1 MKSSYTK
8 RALAFWLAVAMVA
21 TSAPMAFARER
32 DSVPSASTTQNGDQ
46 AMSLSATQISVAYG
60 EEISDAKLK
69 AAVIGAPGSASIA
82 YSVKQG
88 STEVLSYSDGKVTPL
103 KAGSGTITATVT
115 ASGYTT
121 TTVDIPVNVEKKKIS
136 VSAATVEDKV
146 YDKKTDATVTQV
158 TFDGVSLSKDADYT
172 VSAQFEDAN
181 VGIDKAVTGTVS
193 LTGDAANKYELTS
206 ATLPT
211 GTKANITAAS
221 VTLEVPKQTV
231 KQGTTLNTLAKNL
244 SDNVKAKGVDGE
256 AVAGTFSGLEVSK
269 RDEFRV
275 TGQNFESDKGVY
287 TLTGTFTPSNSNY
300 IAKSDVEIVCD
311 VTGLDKQEAAF
322 ETTDSQVYEKDKTV
336 ENPVTVTKGN
346 TSAVISYDSSDKSV
360 ATIDNQGKITILK
373 AGKTA
378 ISAAIPGNADYEAA
392 NISYELVVNPK
403 PMTEATIT
411 SIAEQ
416 VYTGKE
422 LTPDLTVTDGSISL
436 VKGTDYDVAYTN
448 NVFPGTA
455 TATVTFKG
463 NYTGT
468 AKKTFEIQK
477 ATYNKPTGISQ
488 SVVAGQNAVL
498 TIPVDLANAE
508 ITNYSSITVDGTDA
522 SIVDGT
528 PTRDKNVITAK
539 IKSGATNG
547 QTANVKIMLTTKGYG
562 DVTLTYTLTVA
573 DSKQQLTSSQINFAS
588 KTVTA
593 DGKTYFKLDNAS
605 LNGVTDTN
613 GKWTYA
619 VKGVST
625 LSEQSEM
632 PSFKDAGVYT
642 IVASYQG
649 DKYVGSKEATLTIK
663 PAVKS
668 TITVS
673 ASQLGSSYDDNHKY
687 WDLDKRGS
695 GDGYLNLRADADDYL
710 VNQRINGRSSE
721 WIGMTISPEVSGTA
735 KASGLWVSTNQ
746 STWYE
751 LKKND
756 TLSLS
761 DFYIRDIGDKTFD
774 LWYDTDDR
782 DCHDSLYLAT
792 DSKGSNKFEIYV
804 DFNSYS
810 GSSSSSS
817 GSSSS
822 DTSKVNGDRVST
834 TTVDKTPSVKNGSAT
849 VTFSSSALSDALD
862 ANKKEAKREDADKT
876 YIELDVKTSKSVDD
890 TTITVPRSS
899 LDKIADEDT
908 GLKLT
913 TNQGT
918 VTFDYRALAEIYD
931 ACDKTNIEFY
941 LEEDDDDQYVLLIK
955 DGSSDVIDL
964 GRGSVE
970 VTFDYK
976 LKSGEKSSDVKVYR
990 IGNGDKTWLSTY
1002 GGSTVY
1008 GAADVY
1014 AAAPTYVTDMKA
1026 DYSSSKKKVTF
1037 TTDALGTFL
1046 ITTDTLKTGSGSTTT
1061 TPTYNAFVDVPS
1073 SRWSATY
1080 INKLAS
1086 LGIINGTG
1094 GGYFEPTLYV
1104 TREEFVK
1111 MLAGVAGANVTGYT
1125 SSRFPDVSLSRW
1137 SAPYIAWAADRGI
1150 TTGTDGGN
1158 FAPTMRITRE
1168 EMATMIYRYVQ
1179 SSGKTLPAK
1188 NAPVIFADA
1197 NLISGWAQTP
1207 VSVMQQAGIID
1218 GNVTNGRYTFDPKVS
1233 ASREECA
1240 KMLAVLYDLVR

>member
-21 TSAPMAFARER
+21 TSAPMAFAADLAAGE
-32 DSVPSASTTQNGDQ
+32 STTSTVTAEATEIKKVTISKNTVTVDGKNSPQDITVKAFSNEDGLEQNDIT
-46 AMSLSATQISVAYG
+46 SKVDWSVTTTDG
-60 EEISDAKLK
+60 QQSD
-69 AAVIGAPGSASIA
+69 VTVDAS
-82 YSVKQG
+82 
-88 STEVLSYSDGKVTPL
+88 GKVTVSA
-103 KAGSGTITATVT
+103 KAKKGTYTITAKGK
-115 ASGYTT
+115 ASETTGTGTT
-121 TTVDIPVNVEKKKIS
+121 TLTVSRTGEDVATSVTVSGGATQLEIPATNTVVEATFTAEAKNAFDDSLPVIWS
-136 VSAATVEDKV
+136 VATTQSDKV
-146 YDKKTDATVTQV
+146 
-158 TFDGVSLSKDADYT
+158 S
-172 VSAQFEDAN
+172 
-181 VGIDKAVTGTVS
+181 IDTTGK
-193 LTGDAANKYELTS
+193 L
-206 ATLPT
+206 
-211 GTKANITAAS
+211 
-221 VTLEVPKQTV
+221 TV
-231 KQGTTLNTLAKNL
+231 KQGAVPETVKVQATCGAVKSEEKTVDIKYADSKLQSITEVWMSGDSSDVNVTDGLTLEAGKSATLF
-244 SDNVKAKGVDGE
+244 VKGLDQYNKEFTVQEGVT
-256 AVAGTFSGLEVSK
+256 VA
-269 RDEFRV
+269 
-275 TGQNFESDKGVY
+275 
-287 TLTGTFTPSNSNY
+287 
-300 IAKSDVEIVCD
+300 AKSAPSSNLTFDRAKVTANDGATADTTETIV
-311 VTGLDKQEAAF
+311 VT
-322 ETTDSQVYEKDKTV
+322 SNDKTKEISV
-336 ENPVTVTKGN
+336 RIQAKATQDITVSFATKPEEKNVYGSAITAPTIKVGDAAPAADDKVRYEYREIADKAALVSNDVLTTMPKDVGKYQVTAYYDSKDGSKHGSVSTTFEITKKPVTVTADNKTITKG
-346 TSAVISYDSSDKSV
+346 D
-360 ATIDNQGKITILK
+360 
-373 AGKTA
+373 
-378 ISAAIPGNADYEAA
+378 AIPTLTFTVPTGALAYNDTKDA
-392 NISYELVVNPK
+392 LGVTLTTK
-403 PMTEATIT
+403 ATST
-411 SIAEQ
+411 SD
-416 VYTGKE
+416 TG
-422 LTPDLTVTDGSISL
+422 T
-436 VKGTDYDVAYTN
+436 YDI
-448 NVFPGTA
+448 
-455 TATVTFKG
+455 
-463 NYTGT
+463 TGT
-468 AKKTFEIQK
+468 A
-477 ATYNKPTGISQ
+477 
-488 SVVAGQNAVL
+488 
-498 TIPVDLANAE
+498 
-508 ITNYSSITVDGTDA
+508 
-522 SIVDGT
+522 
-528 PTRDKNVITAK
+528 
-539 IKSGATNG
+539 
-547 QTANVKIMLTTKGYG
+547 
-562 DVTLTYTLTVA
+562 
-573 DSKQQLTSSQINFAS
+573 DSKN
-588 KTVTA
+588 
-593 DGKTYFKLDNAS
+593 YE
-605 LNGVTDTN
+605 
-613 GKWTYA
+613 
-619 VKGVST
+619 VKVETG
-625 LSEQSEM
+625 
-632 PSFKDAGVYT
+632 
-642 IVASYQG
+642 
-649 DKYVGSKEATLTIK
+649 TLTIK
-663 PAVKS
+663 AEEGLRM
-668 TITVS
+668 S
-673 ASQLGSSYDDNHKY
+673 ASKASDDSNRSRYD
-687 WDLDKRGS
+687 LSVRRGA
-695 GDGYLNLRADADDYL
+695 GYLDLNADADDYL
-710 VNQRINGRSSE
+710 SRQTVDGSKDY
-721 WIGMTISPEVSGTA
+721 WIGFDLDVYLDGVSKNIQDLYVSSTGKSSDWKKISDLSNSKRYIGDFYLDNLSGT
-735 KASGLWVSTNQ
+735 SFTLW
-746 STWYE
+746 
-751 LKKND
+751 
-756 TLSLS
+756 
-761 DFYIRDIGDKTFD
+761 F
-774 LWYDTDDR
+774 DTDD
-782 DCHDSLYLAT
+782 DSDNSDRLYFAT
-792 DSKGSNKFEIYV
+792 SSSGANEYYIDV
-804 DFNSYS
+804 DFDAYR

-822 DTSKVNGDRVST
+822 DTSKVDGDRVST

-862 ANKKEAKREDADKT
+862 ENKKEAKREDADKT

-899 LDKIADEDT
+899 LDKLADEDT

-941 LEEDDDDQYVLLIK
+941 LEEEDDDQYILLIK

-1061 TPTYNAFVDVPS
+1061 TPIYNAFVDVPS

-1125 SSRFPDVSLSRW
+1125 SSRFPDVPLSRW

>member
-21 TSAPMAFARER
+21 TSVPMAFAREP
-32 DSVPSASTTQNGDQ
+32 DSVPPASTTTSSTPTVTDKIDGIELKKDGEV
-46 AMSLSATQISVAYG
+46 LSN
-60 EEISDAKLK
+60 
-69 AAVIGAPGSASIA
+69 AVTAD
-82 YSVKQG
+82 G
-88 STEVLSYSDGKVTPL
+88 STEVTLAIQAKKSGADVSDPSGLTYTLAGSVDGSGVSISGTDIKVSGKA
-103 KAGSGTITATVT
+103 KAGQYTVVCDQNQTVKASFTVQRNPAVATTINNIYVDQIEVSDTKFITIVAGSAAKQITANVSDQYGDQMPNAQLTFKVSGNEKVQVDNGRLVVNKTATAGDVTVTVKSGSVQATFKVKVEAAPAEDDEVQVSFKNLENIVYTGSGLAKDPEVTASDEGDSVTYTYYKKVNTRAAGAAIDKSEVKDVGTYHVVAKYVNGSKVGYVEGDFEITPKKVTVT
-115 ASGYTT
+115 AQPDTKISKPYDGTT
-121 TTVDIPVNVEKKKIS
+121 TMSSSLSGSDFDIAGKVDSDTLTLDVTNAGLAYPNADVGTYTVNVPVKLTGDDAKNYEL
-136 VSAATVEDKV
+136 SAATVSVPAEITKAEFKGTKEQSVSVLANKADT
-146 YDKKTDATVTQV
+146 Y
-158 TFDGVSLSKDADYT
+158 TFDMPTDVAGLTDLSVSI
-172 VSAQFEDAN
+172 E
-181 VGIDKAVTGTVS
+181 TGNN
-193 LTGDAANKYELTS
+193 GDVVES
-206 ATLPT
+206 ATIR
-211 GTKANITAAS
+211 NNQ
-221 VTLEVPKQTV
+221 LE
-231 KQGTTLNTLAKNL
+231 
-244 SDNVKAKGVDGE
+244 
-256 AVAGTFSGLEVSK
+256 
-269 RDEFRV
+269 
-275 TGQNFESDKGVY
+275 
-287 TLTGTFTPSNSNY
+287 
-300 IAKSDVEIVCD
+300 I
-311 VTGLDKQEAAF
+311 
-322 ETTDSQVYEKDKTV
+322 KT
-336 ENPVTVTKGN
+336 
-346 TSAVISYDSSDKSV
+346 KSV
-360 ATIDNQGKITILK
+360 ASGKTQAVDVTVNSKNYQAFTVKYTLNVVDKTDVSNKITFTD
-373 AGKTA
+373 KTETYK
-378 ISAAIPGNADYEAA
+378 SGV
-392 NISYELVVNPK
+392 SYQLSDPK
-403 PMTEATIT
+403 I
-411 SIAEQ
+411 
-416 VYTGKE
+416 
-422 LTPDLTVTDGSISL
+422 
-436 VKGTDYDVAYTN
+436 
-448 NVFPGTA
+448 
-455 TATVTFKG
+455 
-463 NYTGT
+463 
-468 AKKTFEIQK
+468 
-477 ATYNKPTGISQ
+477 
-488 SVVAGQNAVL
+488 
-498 TIPVDLANAE
+498 DLA
-508 ITNYSSITVDGTDA
+508 S
-522 SIVDGT
+522 
-528 PTRDKNVITAK
+528 
-539 IKSGATNG
+539 AT
-547 QTANVKIMLTTKGYG
+547 
-562 DVTLTYTLTVA
+562 
-573 DSKQQLTSSQINFAS
+573 
-588 KTVTA
+588 
-593 DGKTYFKLDNAS
+593 
-605 LNGVTDTN
+605 
-613 GKWTYA
+613 GKWTYTWS
-619 VKGVST
+619 KDGVQTTSSG
-625 LSEQSEM
+625 SETM
-632 PSFKDAGVYT
+632 PSFTEVGTYRVTATYED
-642 IVASYQG
+642 
-649 DKYVGSKEATLTIK
+649 DKNLGRKTATLTIK

-668 TITVS
+668 TITVT
-673 ASQLGSSYDDNHKY
+673 ATQLSSSYDDNHKY
-687 WDLDKRGS
+687 WDLDKRDS

-756 TLSLS
+756 TLPLS

-792 DSKGSNKFEIYV
+792 DSKGSNKFELYV

-862 ANKKEAKREDADKT
+862 ENKKEAKREKADKT

-899 LDKIADEDT
+899 LDKLADEDT

-941 LEEDDDDQYVLLIK
+941 LEEEDDDQYVLLIK

-1061 TPTYNAFVDVPS
+1061 TPIYNAFVDVPS

-1125 SSRFPDVSLSRW
+1125 SSRFPDVPLSRW

>member
-21 TSAPMAFARER
+21 TSAPMAFAT
-32 DSVPSASTTQNGDQ
+32 ASTSPTSTMTETSDVGTPTPQAVSIHHIKLSKESVTVNGKDAQ
-46 AMSLSATQISVAYG
+46 SVTA
-60 EEISDAKLK
+60 
-69 AAVIGAPGSASIA
+69 IA
-82 YSVKQG
+82 YSSEGESGNSIDNSKITWSVSSSEG
-88 STEVLSYSDGKVTPL
+88 SGVSIDAATGKITVAAKAKAGTYTVTATPKDGVATEEAKTATLTVERKAAEATTIKGLYVHTTGDDGKIDVTDEKSIEIPAGESRTLSAEVLDQFGD
-103 KAGSGTITATVT
+103 AFSGTVTYTVSGNDNVKIDPSNSNVLKVEGNAEGTATVT
-115 ASGYTT
+115 ATCGTVSKSFEVKVAKKAVGTVTISFGTSLDNLKYTGKPVQPSV
-121 TTVDIPVNVEKKKIS
+121 TV
-136 VSAATVEDKV
+136 TVGEDKKAESDLAGKV
-146 YDKKTDATVTQV
+146 TYTYVEVIPNAAANALSTPVEMSSVTDVGTYEVTATYTDGDTIGRASEQFTIKQAEFSGTKDFEQNVIATDGQTYMFELPETVT
-158 TFDGVSLSKDADYT
+158 SLKDVKFGT
-172 VSAQFEDAN
+172 PT
-181 VGIDKAVTGTVS
+181 GTGTVVKS
-193 LTGDAANKYELTS
+193 AKVEDGKLIITTNAVTS
-206 ATLPT
+206 GSDT
-211 GTKANITAAS
+211 IRIS
-221 VTLEVPKQTV
+221 VT
-231 KQGTTLNTLAKNL
+231 
-244 SDNVKAKGVDGE
+244 
-256 AVAGTFSGLEVSK
+256 SK
-269 RDEFRV
+269 
-275 TGQNFESDKGVY
+275 
-287 TLTGTFTPSNSNY
+287 
-300 IAKSDVEIVCD
+300 
-311 VTGLDKQEAAF
+311 
-322 ETTDSQVYEKDKTV
+322 
-336 ENPVTVTKGN
+336 
-346 TSAVISYDSSDKSV
+346 
-360 ATIDNQGKITILK
+360 
-373 AGKTA
+373 
-378 ISAAIPGNADYEAA
+378 
-392 NISYELVVNPK
+392 
-403 PMTEATIT
+403 
-411 SIAEQ
+411 
-416 VYTGKE
+416 
-422 LTPDLTVTDGSISL
+422 
-436 VKGTDYDVAYTN
+436 
-448 NVFPGTA
+448 
-455 TATVTFKG
+455 
-463 NYTGT
+463 NYTG
-468 AKKTFEIQK
+468 F
-477 ATYNKPTGISQ
+477 
-488 SVVAGQNAVL
+488 
-498 TIPVDLANAE
+498 D
-508 ITNYSSITVDGTDA
+508 
-522 SIVDGT
+522 
-528 PTRDKNVITAK
+528 
-539 IKSGATNG
+539 
-547 QTANVKIMLTTKGYG
+547 
-562 DVTLTYTLTVA
+562 LTY
-573 DSKQQLTSSQINFAS
+573 
-588 KTVTA
+588 
-593 DGKTYFKLDNAS
+593 
-605 LNGVTDTN
+605 
-613 GKWTYA
+613 
-619 VKGVST
+619 
-625 LSEQSEM
+625 
-632 PSFKDAGVYT
+632 
-642 IVASYQG
+642 
-649 DKYVGSKEATLTIK
+649 TLTIK

-668 TITVS
+668 TITAS
-673 ASQLGSSYDDNHKY
+673 AKQLSSSKDDNYKY
-687 WDLDKRGS
+687 WDLEKRSS

-710 VNQRINGRSSE
+710 VNQRINGTSSE
-721 WIGMTISPEVSGTA
+721 WIGMTIEPKVGSTRTTD
-735 KASGLWVSTNQ
+735 GLWIAFSKTG
-746 STWYE
+746 TWYK
-751 LKKND
+751 LK
-756 TLSLS
+756 
-761 DFYIRDIGDKTFD
+761 DIGSKRSGDLYITDVDSDSFD
-774 LWYDTDDR
+774 LWFDTDDR
-782 DCHDSLYLAT
+782 DRTDSIYLAT
-792 DSKGSNKFEIYV
+792 NSAGTENLFELEV
-804 DFNSYS
+804 DFDSYS

-941 LEEDDDDQYVLLIK
+941 LEEEDDDQYALLIK

-1125 SSRFPDVSLSRW
+1125 SSRFPDVPLSRW

>member
-21 TSAPMAFARER
+21 TSAPMAFATGMTPGTTSPTVTTSDTTVTAATSVHHIKLNQESVTVTGKDAQSVTVTAHSSEGESSNSIENNKFKWSVSSVGGSGVSIAEDTGVITVDAKAKAGDYTIKAVPKDGTVTGKATATLKVVRE
-32 DSVPSASTTQNGDQ
+32 AAKTTTIKGLYVHMTGDGGKVDVTDNKSIEIP
-46 AMSLSATQISVAYG
+46 AGESRTLSAEVLDQFGDAYTSQGVTYESNNNKVTISGNTLAVSNDAKETTVTITAKCGSELPGKTFEVKVAKKKTEDVSIVFKDFKKTVEYTGTPVTPPAVEVKVG
-60 EEISDAKLK
+60 EEIKTGNVTYKYEPVVLVNTLSEDVGKNSVTDVGTYRVTATYDDTAGHVGYVSDIFEITPKKVTVTAQPNTKISK
-69 AAVIGAPGSASIA
+69 AYDGTTAMSRSLSGSDFAI
-82 YSVKQG
+82 
-88 STEVLSYSDGKVTPL
+88 DGKVDGDTLTLEVTNTGLAYPN
-103 KAGSGTITATVT
+103 ADVGT
-115 ASGYTT
+115 YT
-121 TTVDIPVNVEKKKIS
+121 VNVPVKLTGDDAKNYEL
-136 VSAATVEDKV
+136 SAATVSVPAEI
-146 YDKKTDATVTQV
+146 T
-158 TFDGVSLSKDADYT
+158 
-172 VSAQFEDAN
+172 
-181 VGIDKAVTGTVS
+181 KA
-193 LTGDAANKYELTS
+193 EF
-206 ATLPT
+206 T
-211 GTKANITAAS
+211 GTKEQS
-221 VTLEVPKQTV
+221 VSVLE
-231 KQGTTLNTLAKNL
+231 N
-244 SDNVKAKGVDGE
+244 KADTYTFDMPTD
-256 AVAGTFSGLEVSK
+256 VAGLTDLSVSIGTGNSGDVVESATIRNNQLE
-269 RDEFRV
+269 
-275 TGQNFESDKGVY
+275 
-287 TLTGTFTPSNSNY
+287 
-300 IAKSDVEIVCD
+300 I
-311 VTGLDKQEAAF
+311 
-322 ETTDSQVYEKDKTV
+322 KT
-336 ENPVTVTKGN
+336 
-346 TSAVISYDSSDKSV
+346 KSV
-360 ATIDNQGKITILK
+360 ASGKTQAVDVTVNSKNYQAFTVRYTLNVVDKTDVSNKITFTD
-373 AGKTA
+373 KTETYK
-378 ISAAIPGNADYEAA
+378 SGV
-392 NISYELVVNPK
+392 SYQLSNPK
-403 PMTEATIT
+403 I
-411 SIAEQ
+411 
-416 VYTGKE
+416 
-422 LTPDLTVTDGSISL
+422 
-436 VKGTDYDVAYTN
+436 
-448 NVFPGTA
+448 
-455 TATVTFKG
+455 
-463 NYTGT
+463 
-468 AKKTFEIQK
+468 
-477 ATYNKPTGISQ
+477 
-488 SVVAGQNAVL
+488 
-498 TIPVDLANAE
+498 DLA
-508 ITNYSSITVDGTDA
+508 S
-522 SIVDGT
+522 
-528 PTRDKNVITAK
+528 
-539 IKSGATNG
+539 AT
-547 QTANVKIMLTTKGYG
+547 
-562 DVTLTYTLTVA
+562 
-573 DSKQQLTSSQINFAS
+573 
-588 KTVTA
+588 
-593 DGKTYFKLDNAS
+593 
-605 LNGVTDTN
+605 
-613 GKWTYA
+613 GKWTYTWS
-619 VKGVST
+619 KDGVQTTSSG
-625 LSEQSEM
+625 SETM
-632 PSFKDAGVYT
+632 PSFTEVGTYRVTATYED
-642 IVASYQG
+642 
-649 DKYVGSKEATLTIK
+649 DKNLGRKTATLTIK

-668 TITVS
+668 TITVT
-673 ASQLGSSYDDNHKY
+673 ATQLSSSYDDNHKY

-756 TLSLS
+756 TLPLS

-792 DSKGSNKFEIYV
+792 DKNGSNKFEIYV

-862 ANKKEAKREDADKT
+862 ENKKEAKREDADKT

-899 LDKIADEDT
+899 LDKLADEDT
-908 GLKLT
+908 GLKLS

-941 LEEDDDDQYVLLIK
+941 LEEEDDDQYVLLIK

-1046 ITTDTLKTGSGSTTT
+1046 ITTDTLKTGSGSATT

-1125 SSRFPDVSLSRW
+1125 SSRFPDVPLSRW

>member
-8 RALAFWLAVAMVA
+8 RAFAFWLAVAMVA
-21 TSAPMAFARER
+21 TSAPMAFATT
-32 DSVPSASTTQNGDQ
+32 STSPT
-46 AMSLSATQISVAYG
+46 S
-60 EEISDAKLK
+60 
-69 AAVIGAPGSASIA
+69 
-82 YSVKQG
+82 
-88 STEVLSYSDGKVTPL
+88 
-103 KAGSGTITATVT
+103 TITETSGAGPFEPEKKSLESAVVALEFTSHAYTGAEIKPKVKTVT
-115 ASGYTT
+115 
-121 TTVDIPVNVEKKKIS
+121 VDNIQLEEK
-136 VSAATVEDKV
+136 T
-146 YDKKTDATVTQV
+146 
-158 TFDGVSLSKDADYT
+158 DYT
-172 VSAQFEDAN
+172 VR
-181 VGIDKAVTGTVS
+181 
-193 LTGDAANKYELTS
+193 Y
-206 ATLPT
+206 
-211 GTKANITAAS
+211 
-221 VTLEVPKQTV
+221 
-231 KQGTTLNTLAKNL
+231 
-244 SDNVKAKGVDGE
+244 SDNVN
-256 AVAGTFSGLEVSK
+256 AGTAKVII
-269 RDEFRV
+269 
-275 TGQNFESDKGVY
+275 TG
-287 TLTGTFTPSNSNY
+287 
-300 IAKSDVEIVCD
+300 A
-311 VTGLDKQEAAF
+311 
-322 ETTDSQVYEKDKTV
+322 
-336 ENPVTVTKGN
+336 GN
-346 TSAVISYDSSDKSV
+346 TGA
-360 ATIDNQGKITILK
+360 
-373 AGKTA
+373 
-378 ISAAIPGNADYEAA
+378 
-392 NISYELVVNPK
+392 
-403 PMTEATIT
+403 
-411 SIAEQ
+411 
-416 VYTGKE
+416 
-422 LTPDLTVTDGSISL
+422 
-436 VKGTDYDVAYTN
+436 
-448 NVFPGTA
+448 
-455 TATVTFKG
+455 G

-468 AKKTFEIQK
+468 KEETFQIQPVDLKSMSVSSVSVKKNAGVEAVKTALESAIQATGIKDETVKGTVEITEATRTGVLPEAMSLSVADFTTTGGKYTVKGTFTPEGGNYKAKTFE
-477 ATYNKPTGISQ
+477 TTCDVTGTTEMK
-488 SVVAGQNAVL
+488 L
-498 TIPVDLANAE
+498 TFGHE
-508 ITNYSSITVDGTDA
+508 SITKTYGTDHNFTEVVQVSGSDTYGQITYTSSKPEVA
-522 SIVDGT
+522 EVDSKTGEVTIKNAGT
-528 PTRDKNVITAK
+528 TTITANMQ
-539 IKSGATNG
+539 GT
-547 QTANVKIMLTTKGYG
+547 QTTTAASES
-562 DVTLTYTLTVA
+562 YTLTVNKATHPKVEVEDSVFANQAKSYTFDLPQEVRELAGVTYGQVEKSGDLISSASVENNKLTVNVTSQSA
-573 DSKQQLTSSQINFAS
+573 DASGTVTIPVSSTNYEKFNLVYKLKAVS
-588 KTVTA
+588 KTDVSSNITFA
-593 DGKTYFKLDNAS
+593 DKTEYYTGKAIQLSAPSISGIAAS
-605 LNGVTDTN
+605 GQY
-613 GKWTYA
+613 KWTYTWSKDGA
-619 VKGVST
+619 QITSSG
-625 LSEQSEM
+625 SETM
-632 PSFKDAGVYT
+632 PSFTEVGTYRVTATYEDDANLGRKT
-642 IVASYQG
+642 
-649 DKYVGSKEATLTIK
+649 ATLTIK
-663 PAVKS
+663 PAAVKS
-668 TITVS
+668 TITVT
-673 ASQLGSSYDDNHKY
+673 ATQMSSSKDDNYKY
-687 WDLDKRGS
+687 WDLEKRS
-695 GDGYLNLRADADDYL
+695 WGDGYLNLRADADDYL
-710 VNQRINGRSSE
+710 VRQSVNGDRYY
-721 WIGMTISPEVSGTA
+721 WIGLDITPKVDGKSYSVQDLYVSGTG
-735 KASGLWVSTNQ
+735 KSDSWKRMG
-746 STWYE
+746 
-751 LKKND
+751 
-756 TLSLS
+756 SLS
-761 DFYIRDIGDKTFD
+761 NKECSIGDFYLDGISGNNFY
-774 LWYDTDDR
+774 LWFDTDG
-782 DCHDSLYLAT
+782 DSDNSDTIYLAT
-792 DSKGSNKFEIYV
+792 DFKGSNKFELYV

-862 ANKKEAKREDADKT
+862 ENKKEAKREKADKT

-899 LDKIADEDT
+899 LDKLADEDT

-941 LEEDDDDQYVLLIK
+941 LEEEDDDQYALLIK

-1086 LGIINGTG
+1086 MGIINGTG

-1125 SSRFPDVSLSRW
+1125 SSRFPDVPLSRW

-1179 SSGKTLPAK
+1179 SAGKTLPAK

>member
-21 TSAPMAFARER
+21 TSAPMAFAT
-32 DSVPSASTTQNGDQ
+32 ASTSPTSTMTETSGVEPLELEKK
-46 AMSLSATQISVAYG
+46 SLESADITLENSSYTYTGA
-60 EEISDAKLK
+60 EIKPK
-69 AAVIGAPGSASIA
+69 
-82 YSVKQG
+82 VK
-88 STEVLSYSDGKVTPL
+88 
-103 KAGSGTITATVT
+103 TVT
-115 ASGYTT
+115 
-121 TTVDIPVNVEKKKIS
+121 VDNIQLEEE
-136 VSAATVEDKV
+136 T
-146 YDKKTDATVTQV
+146 
-158 TFDGVSLSKDADYT
+158 DYT
-172 VSAQFEDAN
+172 VSYSDNNTN
-181 VGIDKAVTGTVS
+181 VGTAKVTITGAGNYTGKKEKTFTIDKADLTIQPAKQSVPIATGVDKV
-193 LTGDAANKYELTS
+193 LE
-206 ATLPT
+206 TLQS
-211 GTKANITAAS
+211 TA
-221 VTLEVPKQTV
+221 V
-231 KQGTTLNTLAKNL
+231 
-244 SDNVKAKGVDGE
+244 KGVGNE
-256 AVAGTFSGLEVSK
+256 TV
-269 RDEFRV
+269 
-275 TGQNFESDKGVY
+275 
-287 TLTGTFTPSNSNY
+287 TGTFTITAVERKGALPEKAALNGEITTENFTQTSGKYEVTASFKPESTNY
-300 IAKSDVEIVCD
+300 NEKNDIKFDCD
-311 VTGLDKQEAAF
+311 VTGQEKQTLTFDAP
-322 ETTDSQVYEKDKTV
+322 SIDKTYGEGV
-336 ENPVTVTKGN
+336 FTNLAKSDHDNAGVIKYSSSNEDVATVDADTGAVTVVGVGTTTIKAHTDG
-346 TSAVISYDSSDKSV
+346 TATYLPADARYELTVKAKDISAT
-360 ATIDNQGKITILK
+360 ATIADIE
-373 AGKTA
+373 AKT
-378 ISAAIPGNADYEAA
+378 
-392 NISYELVVNPK
+392 
-403 PMTEATIT
+403 
-411 SIAEQ
+411 
-416 VYTGKE
+416 YTGEELKPE
-422 LTPDLTVTDGSISL
+422 LTVKDGETL
-436 VKGTDYDVAYTN
+436 LKKGTDYDVVYTD

-463 NYTGT
+463 NYTGKAT
-468 AKKTFEIQK
+468 KTFTINRD
-477 ATYNKPTGISQ
+477 TYQNTAIFQ
-488 SVVAGQNAVL
+488 SVVAGQDAVL
-498 TIPVDLANAE
+498 TIPSDLVKAG
-508 ITNYSSITVDGTDA
+508 ITNYSSITVDGTNAD
-522 SIVDGT
+522 IVNGT
-528 PTRDKNVITAK
+528 PTRSENVITAK

-547 QTANVKIMLTTKGYG
+547 QTANVKITLTTKGYG
-562 DVTLTYTLTVA
+562 DVTLTYTLTVS
-573 DSKQQLTSSQINFAS
+573 DSKKQLTSSQINFAS

-593 DGKTYFKLDNAS
+593 NGGYFKLDNAS

-619 VKGVST
+619 LKGVST

-632 PSFKDAGVYT
+632 PSFKDPGVYT

-649 DKYVGSKEATLTIK
+649 AGYVGSKEATLTIK
-663 PAVKS
+663 PAAVKS
-668 TITVS
+668 TITVT
-673 ASQLGSSYDDNHKY
+673 ATQMSSSKDDNYKY
-687 WDLDKRGS
+687 WDLEKRS
-695 GDGYLNLRADADDYL
+695 WGDGYLNLRADADDYL
-710 VNQRINGRSSE
+710 VRQSVNGDRYY
-721 WIGMTISPEVSGTA
+721 WIGLDITPKINDQSCKVEDLYVSD
-735 KASGLWVSTNQ
+735 SGKSDKW
-746 STWYE
+746 
-751 LKKND
+751 KRMG
-756 TLSLS
+756 SLS
-761 DFYIRDIGDKTFD
+761 NKECSIGDFYLEGISGSNFY
-774 LWYDTDDR
+774 LWFDTDG
-782 DCHDSLYLAT
+782 DSDNSDTIYLAT
-792 DSKGSNKFEIYV
+792 DSKGSNKFELYV

-822 DTSKVNGDRVST
+822 DTSKVDGDRVST

-862 ANKKEAKREDADKT
+862 ENKKEAKREKADKT

-941 LEEDDDDQYVLLIK
+941 LEEEDDDQYVLLIK

-1111 MLAGVAGANVTGYT
+1111 MLAGVAGANVNGYT

-1179 SSGKTLPAK
+1179 SAGKTLPAK

>member
-21 TSAPMAFARER
+21 TSAPMAFATGTVPGTTPPASTTTSGTTVTVATSVHHIKLNQESVTVNGE
-32 DSVPSASTTQNGDQ
+32 SVPSVTVTAHSSEGESDNLIENNKFKWSVSSVGGSGVSIAEDTGVITVDAKAKAGDYTIKAVPKDGTVTGEATATLKVVREAAKATTIKGLYVHMTGDGGKVDVTDNKSIEIP
-46 AMSLSATQISVAYG
+46 AGESRTLSA
-60 EEISDAKLK
+60 
-69 AAVIGAPGSASIA
+69 
-82 YSVKQG
+82 
-88 STEVLSYSDGKVTPL
+88 EVLDQFEDSYTTEEVKYTSNNSKVTIESSNTLKVADDATGTATITAKCGDVSKSFEVKVAKKAVGTVTIDFGRSLDDLSYTGKPVEPKVTVTVDGSPVATPEGKVTYTYVEVIPKTASANAL
-103 KAGSGTITATVT
+103 STPVEMSSVTDVGAYEVTATYTDGEAIGRASKQFEIKQAAFSGTKDFEENVIATDEKTYTFELPQNVTSLKDVKFDTPTGMSAVVKSAKVEGNKLIITTKTATSGSDTITILVTSKNYESFNLTYKFT
-115 ASGYTT
+115 ASGKQ
-121 TTVDIPVNVEKKKIS
+121 D
-136 VSAATVEDKV
+136 VSSSITFTSD
-146 YDKKTDATVTQV
+146 TVTY
-158 TFDGVSLSKDADYT
+158 DGKNHKLSEPG
-172 VSAQFEDAN
+172 F
-181 VGIDKAVTGTVS
+181 TGTVEGTKNWTYTWYKDNAKATTIGQS
-193 LTGDAANKYELTS
+193 TMPEFKDVGVYHVTAKYE
-206 ATLPT
+206 
-211 GTKANITAAS
+211 
-221 VTLEVPKQTV
+221 
-231 KQGTTLNTLAKNL
+231 
-244 SDNVKAKGVDGE
+244 D
-256 AVAGTFSGLEVSK
+256 
-269 RDEFRV
+269 
-275 TGQNFESDKGVY
+275 
-287 TLTGTFTPSNSNY
+287 
-300 IAKSDVEIVCD
+300 
-311 VTGLDKQEAAF
+311 DKQ
-322 ETTDSQVYEKDKTV
+322 
-336 ENPVTVTKGN
+336 
-346 TSAVISYDSSDKSV
+346 I
-360 ATIDNQGKITILK
+360 
-373 AGKTA
+373 
-378 ISAAIPGNADYEAA
+378 
-392 NISYELVVNPK
+392 
-403 PMTEATIT
+403 
-411 SIAEQ
+411 
-416 VYTGKE
+416 
-422 LTPDLTVTDGSISL
+422 
-436 VKGTDYDVAYTN
+436 
-448 NVFPGTA
+448 
-455 TATVTFKG
+455 
-463 NYTGT
+463 
-468 AKKTFEIQK
+468 
-477 ATYNKPTGISQ
+477 
-488 SVVAGQNAVL
+488 
-498 TIPVDLANAE
+498 
-508 ITNYSSITVDGTDA
+508 
-522 SIVDGT
+522 
-528 PTRDKNVITAK
+528 
-539 IKSGATNG
+539 
-547 QTANVKIMLTTKGYG
+547 
-562 DVTLTYTLTVA
+562 
-573 DSKQQLTSSQINFAS
+573 
-588 KTVTA
+588 
-593 DGKTYFKLDNAS
+593 
-605 LNGVTDTN
+605 
-613 GKWTYA
+613 
-619 VKGVST
+619 
-625 LSEQSEM
+625 
-632 PSFKDAGVYT
+632 
-642 IVASYQG
+642 
-649 DKYVGSKEATLTIK
+649 GSKEATLTIK

-668 TITVS
+668 TITAS
-673 ASQLGSSYDDNHKY
+673 AKQLSSSKDDNYKY
-687 WDLDKRGS
+687 WDLEKRSS

-710 VNQRINGRSSE
+710 VRQSVNGDRYY
-721 WIGMTISPEVSGTA
+721 WIGLDITPKINDQSCKVEDLYVSG
-735 KASGLWVSTNQ
+735 SGKSDKW
-746 STWYE
+746 
-751 LKKND
+751 KRMG
-756 TLSLS
+756 SLS
-761 DFYIRDIGDKTFD
+761 NKECSIGDFYLEGISGSNFY
-774 LWYDTDDR
+774 LWFDTDG
-782 DCHDSLYLAT
+782 DSDNSDTIYLAT

-822 DTSKVNGDRVST
+822 DTSKVDGDRVST

-862 ANKKEAKREDADKT
+862 ENKKEAKREDADKT

-941 LEEDDDDQYVLLIK
+941 LEEEDDDQYVLLIK

-1111 MLAGVAGANVTGYT
+1111 MLAGVAGANVNGYT

-1179 SSGKTLPAK
+1179 SAGKTLPAK

>member
-21 TSAPMAFARER
+21 TSAPMAFATGTVPGTTPPASTTTSGTTVTVATSVHHIKLNQESVTVNGE
-32 DSVPSASTTQNGDQ
+32 SVPSVTVTAHSSEGESDNLIENNKFKWSVSSVGGSGVSIAEDTGVITVDAKAKAGDYTIKAVPKDGTVTGEATATLKVVREAAKATTIKGLYVHMTGDGGKVDVTDNKSIEIP
-46 AMSLSATQISVAYG
+46 AGESRTLSAEVLDQFGDSYTTEEVKYTSNNSKVTIESSNTLKVADDATGTATITAKCGDVSKSFEVKVAKKAVGTVTIDFGTSLDDLSYTGKPVEPKVTVKVG
-60 EEISDAKLK
+60 EEEKSDL
-69 AAVIGAPGSASIA
+69 
-82 YSVKQG
+82 
-88 STEVLSYSDGKVTPL
+88 TGKVTYTYVEVIPNAAANAL
-103 KAGSGTITATVT
+103 STPVEMSSVTDVGTYEVTATYTDGDTIGRASKQFTIKQAEFSGTKDFEQNVIATDGQTYTFELPETVT
-115 ASGYTT
+115 
-121 TTVDIPVNVEKKKIS
+121 
-136 VSAATVEDKV
+136 
-146 YDKKTDATVTQV
+146 
-158 TFDGVSLSKDADYT
+158 SLKDVKFGT
-172 VSAQFEDAN
+172 PT
-181 VGIDKAVTGTVS
+181 GTGTVVKS
-193 LTGDAANKYELTS
+193 AKVEDGKLIITTNAVTS
-206 ATLPT
+206 GSDT
-211 GTKANITAAS
+211 IRIS
-221 VTLEVPKQTV
+221 VT
-231 KQGTTLNTLAKNL
+231 
-244 SDNVKAKGVDGE
+244 
-256 AVAGTFSGLEVSK
+256 SK
-269 RDEFRV
+269 
-275 TGQNFESDKGVY
+275 
-287 TLTGTFTPSNSNY
+287 
-300 IAKSDVEIVCD
+300 
-311 VTGLDKQEAAF
+311 
-322 ETTDSQVYEKDKTV
+322 
-336 ENPVTVTKGN
+336 
-346 TSAVISYDSSDKSV
+346 
-360 ATIDNQGKITILK
+360 
-373 AGKTA
+373 
-378 ISAAIPGNADYEAA
+378 
-392 NISYELVVNPK
+392 
-403 PMTEATIT
+403 
-411 SIAEQ
+411 
-416 VYTGKE
+416 
-422 LTPDLTVTDGSISL
+422 
-436 VKGTDYDVAYTN
+436 
-448 NVFPGTA
+448 
-455 TATVTFKG
+455 
-463 NYTGT
+463 NYTGFDLT
-468 AKKTFEIQK
+468 YTFK
-477 ATYNKPTGISQ
+477 ASEKSNVSDKITFASDTVTYDGKNHKLSEPGFTG
-488 SVVAGQNAVL
+488 
-498 TIPVDLANAE
+498 
-508 ITNYSSITVDGTDA
+508 TVDGAKSWTYTWYKDNA
-522 SIVDGT
+522 KATTIGQSTMPEFKDVG
-528 PTRDKNVITAK
+528 VYHVTAK
-539 IKSGATNG
+539 YEDDKQI
-547 QTANVKIMLTTKGYG
+547 GY
-562 DVTLTYTLTVA
+562 
-573 DSKQQLTSSQINFAS
+573 
-588 KTVTA
+588 
-593 DGKTYFKLDNAS
+593 
-605 LNGVTDTN
+605 
-613 GKWTYA
+613 
-619 VKGVST
+619 
-625 LSEQSEM
+625 
-632 PSFKDAGVYT
+632 
-642 IVASYQG
+642 
-649 DKYVGSKEATLTIK
+649 KEATLTIK

-668 TITVS
+668 TITAS
-673 ASQLGSSYDDNHKY
+673 AKQLSSSYDDNHKY
-687 WDLDKRGS
+687 WDLDERGS
-695 GDGYLNLRADADDYL
+695 GDGYLNLRADANDYL
-710 VNQRINGRSSE
+710 VNQKKDGTSSE

-792 DSKGSNKFEIYV
+792 DSKGSNKFELYV

-862 ANKKEAKREDADKT
+862 ENKKEAKREKADKT

-941 LEEDDDDQYVLLIK
+941 LEEEDDDQYVLLIK

-1125 SSRFPDVSLSRW
+1125 SSRFPDVPLSRW

>member
-21 TSAPMAFARER
+21 TSAPMAFAREP
-32 DSVPSASTTQNGDQ
+32 DSVPPASTTTSGTTVT
-46 AMSLSATQISVAYG
+46 ATEQIT
-60 EEISDAKLK
+60 IDH
-69 AAVIGAPGSASIA
+69 IGLAES
-82 YSVKQG
+82 
-88 STEVLSYSDGKVTPL
+88 GKVTVDGSSEKIVQATAYSSSDTAAPIDNSKL
-103 KAGSGTITATVT
+103 TWSISGGAGSGVSIDAATGKITVAAKAKAGTYTVT
-115 ASGYTT
+115 AT
-121 TTVDIPVNVEKKKIS
+121 
-136 VSAATVEDKV
+136 
-146 YDKKTDATVTQV
+146 
-158 TFDGVSLSKDADYT
+158 
-172 VSAQFEDAN
+172 
-181 VGIDKAVTGTVS
+181 
-193 LTGDAANKYELTS
+193 
-206 ATLPT
+206 
-211 GTKANITAAS
+211 
-221 VTLEVPKQTV
+221 PK
-231 KQGTTLNTLAKNL
+231 
-244 SDNVKAKGVDGE
+244 
-256 AVAGTFSGLEVSK
+256 AGT
-269 RDEFRV
+269 
-275 TGQNFESDKGVY
+275 
-287 TLTGTFTPSNSNY
+287 
-300 IAKSDVEIVCD
+300 A
-311 VTGLDKQEAAF
+311 
-322 ETTDSQVYEKDKTV
+322 
-336 ENPVTVTKGN
+336 
-346 TSAVISYDSSDKSV
+346 
-360 ATIDNQGKITILK
+360 
-373 AGKTA
+373 
-378 ISAAIPGNADYEAA
+378 
-392 NISYELVVNPK
+392 
-403 PMTEATIT
+403 
-411 SIAEQ
+411 
-416 VYTGKE
+416 
-422 LTPDLTVTDGSISL
+422 
-436 VKGTDYDVAYTN
+436 
-448 NVFPGTA
+448 
-455 TATVTFKG
+455 
-463 NYTGT
+463 TGT
-468 AKKTFEIQK
+468 AKTATLTVERKAAEATTVEKVFVDGVDVTGKQITIPAGETRTLSATFLDQYEEEFKGSAQ
-477 ATYNKPTGISQ
+477 AQYSGSGTGITIENSQ
-488 SVVAGQNAVL
+488 VKL
-498 TIPVDLANAE
+498 
-508 ITNYSSITVDGTDA
+508 TDA
-522 SIVDGT
+522 AEGT
-528 PTRDKNVITAK
+528 ATITAK
-539 IKSGATNG
+539 CNDSDTGKTFTVQAEKKQDQTITVKIKGVNEKITYGTTYTPDVDVTGDSGGTTKYTYVKVEKGATLLNNAVETETKPTDVG
-547 QTANVKIMLTTKGYG
+547 TYRVTATYTAKDSDKKAYDTFEFEIVPKELTVSGLSATERVYTKGSKDVEITGGQLNGIVDSDDVSIAQVTGTMADDNAGENKSVTVAITLQGSKADNYTVKAPTDVKVNITKAKYTADGVSDNALSIEVNANKGNTVYG
-562 DVTLTYTLTVA
+562 AIPNAMAQLKTAYAVQSATDANSILKDTPVMSGDSIKVAVKDTAAVGQSANISVKVSFQNYEDVTITYTIKVVNKT
-573 DSKQQLTSSQINFAS
+573 DISNSITFNS

-593 DGKTYFKLDNAS
+593 NGQAQS
-605 LNGVTDTN
+605 LEPAKINGYTGGT
-613 GKWTYA
+613 WTYA
-619 VKGVST
+619 VVNSKTST
-625 LSEQSEM
+625 LSNAM
-632 PSFKDAGVYT
+632 PTFTQPGTYT
-642 IVASYQG
+642 VRATWEDGTHI
-649 DKYVGSKEATLTIK
+649 GSKEATLTIK
-663 PAVKS
+663 SAVKS

-673 ASQLGSSYDDNHKY
+673 ASQLGSSYDDNYKY

-710 VNQRINGRSSE
+710 VNQRINDRSSE

-782 DCHDSLYLAT
+782 ECHDSLYLAT
-792 DSKGSNKFEIYV
+792 DSKGSNKFELYV

-862 ANKKEAKREDADKT
+862 ENKKEAKREDADKT
-876 YIELDVKTSKSVDD
+876 YIELDVKNSKSVDD

-941 LEEDDDDQYVLLIK
+941 LEEEDDDQYVLLIK

-1125 SSRFPDVSLSRW
+1125 SSRFPDVPLSRW

>member
-21 TSAPMAFARER
+21 TSAPMAFARELE
-32 DSVPSASTTQNGDQ
+32 DASSSTVTSQNGNQ
-46 AMSLSATQISVAYG
+46 AMNLSVTPISVTYG
-60 EEISDAKLK
+60 EEIQDAKLK
-69 AAVIGAPGSASIA
+69 EAVKNAPESASIVYA
-82 YSVKQG
+82 VKQG
-88 STEVLSYSDGKVTPL
+88 SEEVLSYSNGKVTVL
-103 KAGSGTITATVT
+103 KAGTGSITATVS
-115 ASGYTT
+115 ADGYAM
-121 TTVDIPVNVEKKKIS
+121 VAIDIPINVEKKKVSVTAKAASKITKAYDGTTTINSSLSQDNFDIVGMADDDTLTLDIMNTGLAYPNADVGTYTVNVPVKLAGGDAKNYELSASTVSVPAEITKAGFAGTKEQS
-136 VSAATVEDKV
+136 VSVLANKADTYTFDMPTDVAGLTGLSVSIETGNNGNVVESATIRNNQLEIKTKSVASGKTQAVDVTVNSKNYQAFTV
-146 YDKKTDATVTQV
+146 KYTLNVVDKTDVSNKI
-158 TFDGVSLSKDADYT
+158 TFTDKTETYKSGVSYQLNT
-172 VSAQFEDAN
+172 PT
-181 VGIDKAVTGTVS
+181 ID
-193 LTGDAANKYELTS
+193 LTS
-206 ATLPT
+206 A
-211 GTKANITAAS
+211 
-221 VTLEVPKQTV
+221 
-231 KQGTTLNTLAKNL
+231 
-244 SDNVKAKGVDGE
+244 
-256 AVAGTFSGLEVSK
+256 
-269 RDEFRV
+269 
-275 TGQNFESDKGVY
+275 
-287 TLTGTFTPSNSNY
+287 
-300 IAKSDVEIVCD
+300 
-311 VTGLDKQEAAF
+311 
-322 ETTDSQVYEKDKTV
+322 
-336 ENPVTVTKGN
+336 
-346 TSAVISYDSSDKSV
+346 
-360 ATIDNQGKITILK
+360 
-373 AGKTA
+373 
-378 ISAAIPGNADYEAA
+378 
-392 NISYELVVNPK
+392 
-403 PMTEATIT
+403 
-411 SIAEQ
+411 
-416 VYTGKE
+416 
-422 LTPDLTVTDGSISL
+422 
-436 VKGTDYDVAYTN
+436 
-448 NVFPGTA
+448 
-455 TATVTFKG
+455 
-463 NYTGT
+463 
-468 AKKTFEIQK
+468 
-477 ATYNKPTGISQ
+477 
-488 SVVAGQNAVL
+488 
-498 TIPVDLANAE
+498 
-508 ITNYSSITVDGTDA
+508 
-522 SIVDGT
+522 
-528 PTRDKNVITAK
+528 
-539 IKSGATNG
+539 
-547 QTANVKIMLTTKGYG
+547 
-562 DVTLTYTLTVA
+562 
-573 DSKQQLTSSQINFAS
+573 
-588 KTVTA
+588 
-593 DGKTYFKLDNAS
+593 
-605 LNGVTDTN
+605 N
-613 GKWTYA
+613 GKWTYTWS
-619 VKGVST
+619 KGGVQTTSSG
-625 LSEQSEM
+625 SETM
-632 PSFKDAGVYT
+632 PSFTEVGTYRVTATYEDDANLGRN
-642 IVASYQG
+642 A
-649 DKYVGSKEATLTIK
+649 ATLTIK
-663 PAVKS
+663 PAAVKS
-668 TITVS
+668 TITVV
-673 ASQLGSSYDDNHKY
+673 ATQLSSSYDDNHKY
-687 WDLDKRGS
+687 WDLDERGS

-735 KASGLWVSTNQ
+735 KASDLWVSTDQ
-746 STWYE
+746 STWHE
-751 LKKND
+751 LKENN

-761 DFYIRDIGDKTFD
+761 DFYISDIGEKTFD

-792 DSKGSNKFEIYV
+792 DKNGSNKFELYV

-822 DTSKVNGDRVST
+822 NTSKKDGDRVST

-862 ANKKEAKREDADKT
+862 DNKKEAKREKADKT

-899 LDKIADEDT
+899 LDKLADEDT

-941 LEEDDDDQYVLLIK
+941 LEEEDDDQYVLLIK
-955 DGSSDVIDL
+955 DGGSDVIDL

-1008 GAADVY
+1008 GASDIY
-1014 AAAPTYVTDMKA
+1014 AAAPAYVTDMKA

-1073 SRWSATY
+1073 ARWSATY

-1125 SSRFPDVSLSRW
+1125 SSRFPDVPLSRW

-1158 FAPTMRITRE
+1158 FAPAMRITRE

-1179 SSGKTLPAK
+1179 SAGETLPAK
-1188 NAPVIFADA
+1188 NTPVIFADA